1 MQGNQYLIYN
11 FFDNQFDNQFFT
23 IFFVNCFDN
32 NCDDNFRYILW
43 TLNKLD
49 TFQSCFESASFGIKV
64 ASILLYDFSKFNKFL
79 KGSIDQ
85 CVKQEKRG
93 FVCRLLCT
101 EEVVL
106 QKPFR
111 QNASGTICHAPAHF
125 QACVFAFFV
134 PFTMPPP
141 LEVLFKFRV
150 SIRTFNLKYRST
162 HKKGIFSY
170 LYKVFKYSL
179 KNGC

>member
-1 MQGNQYLIYN
+1 MIYH
-11 FFDNQFDNQFFT
+11 FT
-23 IFFVNCFDN
+23 VDSFSKSRSFTEGVQIPLS
-32 NCDDNFRYILW
+32 ISL
-43 TLNKLD
+43 LSA
-49 TFQSCFESASFGIKV
+49 FQSCFESASFRIKV

-150 SIRTFNLKYRST
+150 SIRTFNLNYRLT
-162 HKKGIFSY
+162 AKKGVLLY
-170 LYKVFKYSL
+170 LYNVFK
-179 KNGC
+179 

>member
-1 MQGNQYLIYN
+1 MVKVSQFRWTKERNINLKKELLVFLTIY
-11 FFDNQFDNQFFT
+11 FFNNYFDK
-23 IFFVNCFDN
+23 
-32 NCDDNFRYILW
+32 NCDDNM
-43 TLNKLD
+43 D
-49 TFQSCFESASFGIKV
+49 AFQSCSESASFGIV

-79 KGSIDQ
+79 KGLIDQ

-150 SIRTFNLKYRST
+150 SIRTFNLKFRST
-162 HKKGIFSY
+162 DKKGIFSY
-170 LYKVFKYSL
+170 LYKVFKYRQSKKWL
-179 KNGC
+179 LVRF